1 MILLEVRVSL
11 NYLKE
16 ISIQESTLLELLCKI
31 RHFCNI
37 IFRGGGA
44 AKLKYQT

>member
-1 MILLEVRVSL
+1 MTLLEAKVSL

-16 ISIQESTLLELLCKI
+16 ISIQESTLLELLYKI
-31 RHFCNI
+31 KDFCNI

-44 AKLKYQT
+44 AKFKYQT